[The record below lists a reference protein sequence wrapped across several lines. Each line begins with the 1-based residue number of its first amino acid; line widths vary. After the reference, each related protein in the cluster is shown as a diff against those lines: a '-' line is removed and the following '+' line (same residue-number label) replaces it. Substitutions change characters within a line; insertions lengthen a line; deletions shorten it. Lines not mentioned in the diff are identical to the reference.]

1 MDASNR
7 LQRMEG
13 GSLFFHGHLFGRLTL
28 VMVFTIET

>member
-1 MDASNR
+1 
-7 LQRMEG
+7 MEG